1 MPRRFRFLLAGLVVF
16 ATFGALPVIA
26 RAGDIDSEIELLRS
40 DLKSGKVDL
49 IGQALHPDSAQAA
62 KFWPVYRAYQLE
74 LDKIGD
80 QRVAMIKDYAANFD
94 KMTAEKAKTL
104 VKQAL
109 DQQSARTALLKK
121 YYPQFEKTIGS
132 IEAAKLVQIEN
143 MVMNLVDLQIQSE
156 LPLVQKPT
164 AKQ

>member
-1 MPRRFRFLLAGLVVF
+1 
-16 ATFGALPVIA
+16 
-26 RAGDIDSEIELLRS
+26 
-40 DLKSGKVDL
+40 VDL

-80 QRVAMIKDYAANFD
+80 KRVAMIKDYAANFD
-94 KMTAEKAKTL
+94 KMTPEKAKDL

-109 DQQSARTALLKK
+109 DQQSARTSLLKK

>member
-1 MPRRFRFLLAGLVVF
+1 VSRPFRFLLAALIVV

-26 RAGDIDSEIELLRS
+26 RAQDLDSEIELLRS

-49 IGQALHPDSAQAA
+49 IGQALHPDSTQAA
-62 KFWPVYRAYQLE
+62 KFWPIYRSYQLE

-80 QRVAMIKDYAANFD
+80 KRVALIKDYAANFD
-94 KMTAEKAKTL
+94 KMTPEKAKSL

-109 DQQSARTALLKK
+109 EGQAARTNLLKK
-121 YYPQFEKTIGS
+121 YYPQFEKALGS
-132 IEAAKLVQIEN
+132 IEAAKLLQIESL
-143 MVMNLVDLQIQSE
+143 VMNLIDLQIQAE